1 METPSSIRAE
11 LNAISAT
18 DWSATPV
25 SVQRLLL
32 SLIERVEEQSR
43 QIAILQ
49 AENAELRAGM
59 ALLRAENAELREQ
72 VSRNSGNSSQPPS
85 TDKGFKVSRKGKSG
99 GRRGGQVG
107 HPGHERL
114 MFELDDCAEVIEHY
128 PEQCAVCGKALRG
141 EDPSPYRH
149 QVVELPPLLPEVV
162 EHRFHALV
170 CPACEALTRAASAT
184 IVSQGG
190 YGPRLRGIV
199 VLLSAQAHQSHAQVV
214 RLLDELFGVSLS
226 TGMVAKLRRQFTTA
240 VQPVMASAL
249 TYVRQQSS
257 LGMDETG
264 WRQGNCDGQ
273 NTANTKGWL
282 WVMTTAWVSYFQVRL
297 SRSQAVT
304 QELLGADYTGRV
316 GSDRAGAYNILPLD
330 QRQICL
336 AHLNRDFTAMAERSG
351 VSREIGQ
358 ALLDITDDIFDLW
371 YDFRTGI
378 ISRAGLRAQ
387 IWPLR
392 QDLKQV
398 LREAV
403 GFGTKAKT
411 PLDKTARTC
420 AQILKV
426 EPAIWTFVEH
436 PGVEPTNNA
445 AERAIRPAV
454 LWRKVCL
461 GAQSQAGAEFV
472 AAALTVIMSLQ
483 SQDRNVLD
491 YLTDVFDAH
500 TRQLPMPLLLPST

>member
-18 DWSATPV
+18 DWSTTPV

-43 QIAILQ
+43 QIATLQ

-59 ALLRAENAELREQ
+59 ALLSAENAELREQ

-128 PEQCAVCGKALRG
+128 PSQCAVCGTALSG
-141 EDPSPYRH
+141 ADPAPYRH
-149 QVVELPPLLPEVV
+149 QVVELPPLLPEVL

-170 CPACEALTRAASAT
+170 CPACEALTRAAAAP

-199 VLLSAQAHQSHAQVV
+199 VLLSAQAHQSHAQFV

-226 TGMVAKLRRQFTTA
+226 TGMVAKLRRQFTAA
-240 VQPVMASAL
+240 VQPVMGVAL
-249 TYVRQQSS
+249 TYVQQQSS

-264 WRQGNCDGQ
+264 WRQGNSDGQ
-273 NTANTKGWL
+273 NAANTKGWL

-304 QELLGADYTGRV
+304 QELLGPNYAGMV
-316 GSDRAGAYNILPLD
+316 GSDRAGAYNVIPLR

-351 VSREIGQ
+351 VSAEIGQ
-358 ALLDITDDIFDLW
+358 ALLDITHDIFALW
-371 YDFRTGI
+371 YDFRTGM
-378 ISRAGLRAQ
+378 ISRAGLREQ

-398 LREAV
+398 LHEAV
-403 GFGTKAKT
+403 GFGTKGKT

-426 EPAIWTFVEH
+426 EPAIWTFAEH

-454 LWRKVCL
+454 LWRKVSL
-461 GAQSQAGAEFV
+461 GAQSQAGADFV

-483 SQDRNVLD
+483 AQDRNVLD
-491 YLTDVFDAH
+491 YLTDVFEAH
-500 TRQLPMPLLLPST
+500 TRRVAMPSLLPST

>member
-1 METPSSIRAE
+1 METGTSIRAE
-11 LNAISAT
+11 LSAISAS
-18 DWSATPV
+18 DWAATPV
-25 SVQRLLL
+25 NVQTLLL
-32 SLIERVEEQSR
+32 RLIERMEAQAS
-43 QIAILQ
+43 QIEALQ
-49 AENAELRAGM
+49 AEIV
-59 ALLRAENAELREQ
+59 LLKAENATLREQ

-99 GRRGGQVG
+99 GSRGGQAG

-114 MFELDDCAEVIEHY
+114 LYETADCLEVIEHY
-128 PEQCAVCGKALRG
+128 PERCPVCGMGLRG
-141 EDPSPYRH
+141 ADPAPYRH

-240 VQPVMASAL
+240 AAPIMASAL
-249 TYVRQQSS
+249 TYVRQQSA

-264 WRQGNCDGQ
+264 WRQGNSDGQ
-273 NTANTKGWL
+273 NGANTKGWL

-304 QELLGADYTGRV
+304 QELLGQDYAGRV
-316 GSDRAGAYNILPLD
+316 GSDRAGAYNALPLD

-351 VSREIGQ
+351 VSAEIGQ
-358 ALLDITDDIFDLW
+358 ALLDMTHDVFALW
-371 YDFRTGI
+371 YDFRTGMI
-378 ISRAGLRAQ
+378 GRAGLREQ
-387 IWPLR
+387 LWPLR

-398 LREAV
+398 LREAIS
-403 GFGTKAKT
+403 FGTKGKT

-420 AQILKV
+420 AQILRV
-426 EPAIWTFVEH
+426 EPAIWTFAEH

-472 AAALTVIMSLQ
+472 AAALTLIMSLQ
-483 SQDRNVLD
+483 SQDRSILD

-500 TRQLPMPLLLPST
+500 SRRLPMPSLLPST

>member
-1 METPSSIRAE
+1 METGTSIRAE
-11 LNAISAT
+11 LSAISAT
-18 DWSATPV
+18 EWSATPV
-25 SVQRLLL
+25 SVQTLLL
-32 SLIERVEEQSR
+32 RLIEGLEQQAM
-43 QIAILQ
+43 QIVALQ
-49 AENAELRAGM
+49 AEIVSLKV
-59 ALLRAENAELREQ
+59 ENAELREQ

-85 TDKGFKVSRKGKSG
+85 TDKGFKVSRPGKSG

-107 HPGHERL
+107 HSGHARL

-128 PEQCAVCGKALRG
+128 PEQCAVCGTALG
-141 EDPSPYRH
+141 GTDPAPYRH

-162 EHRFHALV
+162 EHRFHGLV
-170 CPACEALTRAASAT
+170 CPACEALTRAASAS

-226 TGMVAKLRRQFTTA
+226 TGMVAKLRRQFTTTA
-240 VQPVMASAL
+240 APIIASAL
-249 TYVRQQSS
+249 TYVRQQSA

-264 WRQGNCDGQ
+264 WRQGNSDGQ
-273 NTANTKGWL
+273 NATHTKGWL

-304 QELLGADYTGRV
+304 QELLGQGYAGRV
-316 GSDRAGAYNILPLD
+316 GSDRAGAYNALPLD

-351 VSREIGQ
+351 VSAEIGQ
-358 ALLDITDDIFDLW
+358 ALLDITHDVFALW
-371 YDFRTGI
+371 YDFRTGMMG
-378 ISRAGLRAQ
+378 RAGLREQ
-387 IWPLR
+387 LWPLR

-398 LREAV
+398 LREAIS
-403 GFGTKAKT
+403 FGTKGKT

-420 AQILKV
+420 AQILRV
-426 EPAIWTFVEH
+426 EPAIWTFAEY

-472 AAALTVIMSLQ
+472 AAALTLIMSLK
-483 SQDRNVLD
+483 SQDRSILD

-500 TRQLPMPLLLPST
+500 SRRLPMPSLLPST

>member
-1 METPSSIRAE
+1 MEMGTSIRAE
-11 LNAISAT
+11 LSAISAT

-25 SVQRLLL
+25 SVQTLLL
-32 SLIERVEEQSR
+32 RLIEGLEQQAM
-43 QIAILQ
+43 QIVALQ
-49 AENAELRAGM
+49 AEIVSLKV
-59 ALLRAENAELREQ
+59 ENAELREQ

-114 MFELDDCAEVIEHY
+114 MFELDDCAEVVEHY
-128 PEQCAVCGKALRG
+128 PEQCAVCGTALSG
-141 EDPSPYRH
+141 ADPAPYRH

-240 VQPVMASAL
+240 AAPIMASAL
-249 TYVRQQSS
+249 TYVRQQSA

-264 WRQGNCDGQ
+264 WRQGNSDGQ
-273 NTANTKGWL
+273 NGANTKGWL

-304 QELLGADYTGRV
+304 QELLGQDYVGRV
-316 GSDRAGAYNILPLD
+316 GSDRAGAYNALPLD

-351 VSREIGQ
+351 VSAEIGQ
-358 ALLDITDDIFDLW
+358 ALLDITHDVFALW
-371 YDFRTGI
+371 YDFRTGMI
-378 ISRAGLRAQ
+378 GRAGLREQ
-387 IWPLR
+387 LWPLR

-398 LREAV
+398 LREATS
-403 GFGTKAKT
+403 FGTKGKT

-420 AQILKV
+420 AQILRV
-426 EPAIWTFVEH
+426 EPAIWTFAEH

-472 AAALTVIMSLQ
+472 AAALTLIMSLK
-483 SQDRNVLD
+483 SQDRSILD

-500 TRQLPMPLLLPST
+500 SRRLPMPSLLPST

>member
-1 METPSSIRAE
+1 MEQPSSIRAE
-11 LNAISAT
+11 LSAISAT
-18 DWSATPV
+18 DWAATPV
-25 SVQRLLL
+25 SVQTLLL
-32 SLIERVEEQSR
+32 RLIERMEQQAE
-43 QIAILQ
+43 QIVALQ
-49 AENAELRAGM
+49 AEIV
-59 ALLRAENAELREQ
+59 LLKAENATLREQ

-99 GRRGGQVG
+99 GNRGGQLG

-114 MFELDDCAEVIEHY
+114 MYEVTDCVEVIEHY
-128 PEQCAVCGKALRG
+128 PERCAVCGTGLSGA
-141 EDPSPYRH
+141 DPAPYRH

-170 CPACEALTRAASAT
+170 CPSCEALTRAASLAV
-184 IVSQGG
+184 VSHGG

-199 VLLSAQAHQSHAQVV
+199 VLLSAQAHQSHTQVV
-214 RLLDELFGVSLS
+214 RLLEELFGVSLS

-240 VQPVMASAL
+240 VQPVMASAQ
-249 TYVRQQSS
+249 TYVQQQSV

-264 WRQGNCDGQ
+264 WRQGNSDGQ
-273 NTANTKGWL
+273 NAAHTKGWL

-304 QELLGADYTGRV
+304 QELLGEDYAGIV
-316 GSDRAGAYNILPLD
+316 GSDRAGAYSALPLH

-336 AHLNRDFTAMAERSG
+336 AHLKRDFTAMAERSG
-351 VSREIGQ
+351 VSAAIGQ
-358 ALLDITDDIFDLW
+358 ALIDITHDVFALW
-371 YDFRTGI
+371 YDFRAGM
-378 ISRAGLRAQ
+378 ISRAGLREQ

-403 GFGTKAKT
+403 SFGTKGKT

-426 EPAIWTFVEH
+426 EPALWTFVEQ

-461 GAQSQAGAEFV
+461 GAQSLAGAEFV
-472 AAALTVIMSLQ
+472 ASALTIITSLK
-483 SQDRNVLD
+483 SQDRSVLD
-491 YLTDVFDAH
+491 YLTDVFEAH
-500 TRQLPMPLLLPST
+500 TRRVEMPSLLPST

>member
-1 METPSSIRAE
+1 METATSIRAE

-18 DWSATPV
+18 DWVATPV
-25 SVQRLLL
+25 SVQTLLL
-32 SLIERVEEQSR
+32 RLIERMEQQAL
-43 QIAILQ
+43 QIEALQ
-49 AENAELRAGM
+49 AAM
-59 ALLRAENAELREQ
+59 VLLKAENGTLREQ

-85 TDKGFKVSRKGKSG
+85 TDKGFKVSRKGKG
-99 GRRGGQVG
+99 GGSRGGQVG

-114 MFELDDCAEVIEHY
+114 LFEVDECLEVVEHY
-128 PEQCAVCGKALRG
+128 PATCAVCGTGLRG
-141 EDPSPYRH
+141 EDPAPYRH

-170 CPACEALTRAASAT
+170 CPACEALTRAASAP
-184 IVSQGG
+184 ILSQGG

-226 TGMVAKLRRQFTTA
+226 TGMVAKLRRQFSTA
-240 VQPVMASAL
+240 VAPVMALAQ
-249 TYVRQQSS
+249 TYVQQQSA

-264 WRQGNCDGQ
+264 WRQGNSDGQ
-273 NTANTKGWL
+273 NAAQTKGWL

-297 SRSQAVT
+297 SRSQTVT
-304 QELLGADYTGRV
+304 QELLGEDYAGIV
-316 GSDRAGAYNILPLD
+316 GSDRAGAYNALPLD
-330 QRQICL
+330 QRQICW
-336 AHLNRDFTAMAERSG
+336 AHLKRDFTAMAERSG
-351 VSREIGQ
+351 VSAEIGQ
-358 ALLDITDDIFDLW
+358 ALLDLEQDIFVLW
-371 YDFRTGI
+371 YDFRGGMI
-378 ISRAGLRAQ
+378 GRAGLREQ
-387 IWPLR
+387 LWPLR
-392 QDLKQV
+392 QDLQQI

-403 GFGTKAKT
+403 SFGTKDKT

-420 AQILKV
+420 AQILRV
-426 EPAIWTFVEH
+426 EPALWTFVEQ

-461 GAQSQAGAEFV
+461 GAQSQVGAAFV
-472 AAALTVIMSLQ
+472 ASALTIITSLKA
-483 SQDRNVLD
+483 QDRSVLD

-500 TRQLPMPLLLPST
+500 SRRLAMPSLLPST

>member
-1 METPSSIRAE
+1 METGTSIRAE
-11 LNAISAT
+11 LSAISAT
-18 DWSATPV
+18 EWSATPV
-25 SVQRLLL
+25 SVQTLLL
-32 SLIERVEEQSR
+32 RLIEGLEQQAM
-43 QIAILQ
+43 QIVTLQ
-49 AENAELRAGM
+49 AEIVSLKV
-59 ALLRAENAELREQ
+59 ENAELREQ

-85 TDKGFKVSRKGKSG
+85 TDKGFKVSRQGKSG
-99 GRRGGQVG
+99 GRRGGQMG

-128 PEQCAVCGKALRG
+128 PEQCAVCGTALG
-141 EDPSPYRH
+141 GTDPAPYRH

-162 EHRFHALV
+162 EHRFHGLV

-240 VQPVMASAL
+240 AAPIMDSAL
-249 TYVRQQSS
+249 TYVRQQSA

-264 WRQGNCDGQ
+264 WRQGNSDGQ
-273 NTANTKGWL
+273 NAAHTKGWL

-304 QELLGADYTGRV
+304 QELLGQDYVGRV
-316 GSDRAGAYNILPLD
+316 GSDRAGAYNALPLD

-351 VSREIGQ
+351 VSAEIGQ
-358 ALLDITDDIFDLW
+358 ALLDITHDVFALW
-371 YDFRTGI
+371 YDFRTGMI
-378 ISRAGLRAQ
+378 GRAGLREQ
-387 IWPLR
+387 LWPLR

-398 LREAV
+398 LREAIS
-403 GFGTKAKT
+403 FGTKGKT

-426 EPAIWTFVEH
+426 EPAIWTFAEY

-472 AAALTVIMSLQ
+472 AAALTLIMSLK
-483 SQDRNVLD
+483 SQDRSILD

-500 TRQLPMPLLLPST
+500 GRRLPMPSLLPST

>member
-1 METPSSIRAE
+1 MEQPSSIRAE
-11 LNAISAT
+11 LSAISAI
-18 DWSATPV
+18 DWAATPV
-25 SVQRLLL
+25 NVQTLLL
-32 SLIERVEEQSR
+32 RLIEQMEQQAE
-43 QIAILQ
+43 QIVALQ
-49 AENAELRAGM
+49 AEIV
-59 ALLRAENAELREQ
+59 LLKAENATLREQ

-85 TDKGFKVSRKGKSG
+85 TDKGFKVSRKSKSG
-99 GRRGGQVG
+99 GRRGGQPG

-114 MFELDDCAEVIEHY
+114 MYETADCLEVIEHY
-128 PEQCAVCGKALRG
+128 PEHCPVCGTGLRG
-141 EDPSPYRH
+141 EDPAPYRH

-170 CPACEALTRAASAT
+170 CPVCEGLTRAASAP

-214 RLLDELFGVSLS
+214 GLLDELFGVSLS

-240 VQPVMASAL
+240 VQPVMSMAQ
-249 TYVRQQSS
+249 TYVQQQSS

-264 WRQGNCDGQ
+264 WRQGNSDGQ
-273 NTANTKGWL
+273 NAAQTKGWL

-304 QELLGADYTGRV
+304 QELLGADYAGIV
-316 GSDRAGAYNILPLD
+316 GSDRAGAYAALPLH
-330 QRQICL
+330 QRQVCL
-336 AHLNRDFTAMAERSG
+336 AHLKRDFTAMAERSG
-351 VSREIGQ
+351 VSAEIGQ
-358 ALLDITDDIFDLW
+358 ALLDIIHDVFALW
-371 YDFRTGI
+371 YDFRVGM

-392 QDLKQV
+392 QDLNQV
-398 LREAV
+398 LRAAV
-403 GFGTKAKT
+403 SFGTKGKT

-483 SQDRNVLD
+483 AQDRNVLD
-491 YLTDVFDAH
+491 YLTDVFEAH
-500 TRQLPMPLLLPST
+500 TRRLPMPALLPST

>member
-18 DWSATPV
+18 DWSATPM

-32 SLIERVEEQSR
+32 SLIERVEEQGR
-43 QIAILQ
+43 QIAALQ
-49 AENAELRAGM
+49 VENAELRAGM
-59 ALLRAENAELREQ
+59 ALLTAENASLREQ
-72 VSRNSGNSSQPPS
+72 LSRNSANSSQPPS

-99 GRRGGQVG
+99 GHRGGQMG
-107 HPGHERL
+107 HPGHARL
-114 MFELDDCAEVIEHY
+114 MFDVGDCAEVIEHY
-128 PEQCAVCGKALRG
+128 PVQCSVCGAGLRG
-141 EDPSPYRH
+141 DDPAPYRH

-162 EHRFHALV
+162 EHRFHAIV
-170 CPACEALTRAASAT
+170 CPACEGLTRAASAT

-199 VLLSAQAHQSHAQVV
+199 VLLSAQSHQSHGQVV
-214 RLLDELFGVSLS
+214 RLLDELFGVSLA

-297 SRSQAVT
+297 SRSQAIT

-316 GSDRAGAYNILPLD
+316 GSDRAGAYNILPLN

-358 ALLDITDDIFDLW
+358 ALCDITDDIFDLW
-371 YDFRTGI
+371 YDFRAGI
-378 ISRAGLRAQ
+378 IGRAGLREQ

-403 GFGTKAKT
+403 GFGTKGKT

-426 EPAIWTFVEH
+426 EPAIWTFVEY

-454 LWRKVCL
+454 LWRKVSL

-472 AAALTVIMSLQ
+472 ATALTVIMSLQ

-491 YLTDVFDAH
+491 YLTDVFEAH
-500 TRQLPMPLLLPST
+500 TRRRQMPSLLPST

>member
-1 METPSSIRAE
+1 MEAPSSIRAE

-18 DWSATPV
+18 DWSSTPV

-43 QIAILQ
+43 QIAALQ
-49 AENAELRAGM
+49 
-59 ALLRAENAELREQ
+59 AENAELREQ
-72 VSRNSGNSSQPPS
+72 VSRNSENSSQPPS
-85 TDKGFKVSRKGKSG
+85 TDKGFKVSRTGKSG
-99 GRRGGQVG
+99 GSRGGQLG

-114 MFELDDCAEVIEHY
+114 MFEVGDCAEVIEHY
-128 PEQCAVCGKALRG
+128 PVQCAVCGAALRG
-141 EDPSPYRH
+141 DDPAPYRH

-170 CPACEALTRAASAT
+170 CPACEALTRAASAP
-184 IVSQGG
+184 IMSHGG

-226 TGMVAKLRRQFTTA
+226 TGMVAKLRRQFTIA

-264 WRQGNCDGQ
+264 WRQGNCDGH

-336 AHLNRDFTAMAERSG
+336 AHLNRDFTAMAERLG
-351 VSREIGQ
+351 VSAEIGQ
-358 ALLDITDDIFDLW
+358 ALLDITHDVFALW
-371 YDFRTGI
+371 YDFRAGMI
-378 ISRAGLRAQ
+378 GRAGLREQ

-398 LREAV
+398 LCEAV
-403 GFGTKAKT
+403 SFGTKAKT

-461 GAQSQAGAEFV
+461 GAQSQAGAAFV

-500 TRQLPMPLLLPST
+500 TRRLAMPSLLPCI

>member
-1 METPSSIRAE
+1 METGTSIRAE
-11 LNAISAT
+11 LSAISAS
-18 DWSATPV
+18 DWAATPV
-25 SVQRLLL
+25 NVQTLLL
-32 SLIERVEEQSR
+32 RLIERMEAQAS
-43 QIAILQ
+43 QIEALQ
-49 AENAELRAGM
+49 AEIV
-59 ALLRAENAELREQ
+59 LLKAENATLREQ

-99 GRRGGQVG
+99 GSRGGQAG

-114 MFELDDCAEVIEHY
+114 LYETADCLEVIEHY
-128 PEQCAVCGKALRG
+128 PERCPVCGMGLRG
-141 EDPSPYRH
+141 ADPAPYRH

-240 VQPVMASAL
+240 AAPIMASAL
-249 TYVRQQSS
+249 TYVRQQSA

-264 WRQGNCDGQ
+264 WRQGNSDGQ
-273 NTANTKGWL
+273 NGANTKGWL

-304 QELLGADYTGRV
+304 QELLGQDYVGRV
-316 GSDRAGAYNILPLD
+316 GSDRAGAYNALPLD

-351 VSREIGQ
+351 VSAEIGQ
-358 ALLDITDDIFDLW
+358 ALLDITQDVFALW
-371 YDFRTGI
+371 YDFRTGMI
-378 ISRAGLRAQ
+378 GRAGLREQ
-387 IWPLR
+387 LWPLR

-398 LREAV
+398 LREAIS
-403 GFGTKAKT
+403 FGTKGKT

-426 EPAIWTFVEH
+426 EPAIWTFAEY

-472 AAALTVIMSLQ
+472 AAALTLIMSLK
-483 SQDRNVLD
+483 SQDRSILD

-500 TRQLPMPLLLPST
+500 SRRLPMPSLLPST

>member
-1 METPSSIRAE
+1 METGTSIRAE
-11 LNAISAT
+11 LSAISAS
-18 DWSATPV
+18 DWAATPV
-25 SVQRLLL
+25 NVQTLLL
-32 SLIERVEEQSR
+32 RLIERMEAQAS
-43 QIAILQ
+43 QIEALQ
-49 AENAELRAGM
+49 AEIV
-59 ALLRAENAELREQ
+59 LLKAENATLREQ

-99 GRRGGQVG
+99 GSRGGQAG

-114 MFELDDCAEVIEHY
+114 LYETADCLEVIEHY
-128 PEQCAVCGKALRG
+128 PERCPVCGMGLRG
-141 EDPSPYRH
+141 ADPAPYRH

-240 VQPVMASAL
+240 AAPIMASAL
-249 TYVRQQSS
+249 TYVRQQSA

-264 WRQGNCDGQ
+264 WRQGNSDGQ
-273 NTANTKGWL
+273 NGANTKGWL

-304 QELLGADYTGRV
+304 QELLGQDYVGRV
-316 GSDRAGAYNILPLD
+316 GSDRAGAYNALPLD

-351 VSREIGQ
+351 VSAEIGQ
-358 ALLDITDDIFDLW
+358 ALLDMTHDVFALW
-371 YDFRTGI
+371 YDFRTGMI
-378 ISRAGLRAQ
+378 GRAGLREQ
-387 IWPLR
+387 LWPLR

-398 LREAV
+398 LREAIS
-403 GFGTKAKT
+403 FGTKGKT

-420 AQILKV
+420 AQILRV
-426 EPAIWTFVEH
+426 EPAIWTFAEH

-472 AAALTVIMSLQ
+472 AAALTLIMSLQ
-483 SQDRNVLD
+483 SQDRSILD

-500 TRQLPMPLLLPST
+500 SRRLPMPSLLPST

>member
-1 METPSSIRAE
+1 M
-11 LNAISAT
+11 NAISAT

-49 AENAELRAGM
+49 AENAELLAGM

-72 VSRNSGNSSQPPS
+72 LSRNSGNSSQPPS
-85 TDKGFKVSRKGKSG
+85 TDKGFKVSRKSKSG

-128 PEQCAVCGKALRG
+128 PSQCAVCGMALSG
-141 EDPSPYRH
+141 EDPAPYRH
-149 QVVELPPLLPEVV
+149 QVLELPPLLPEVV

-170 CPACEALTRAASAT
+170 CPRCEALTRAVSAP

-240 VQPVMASAL
+240 MQPVMVSAL

-273 NTANTKGWL
+273 NATHKKGWL
-282 WVMTTAWVSYFQVRL
+282 WVMTTAGVSYFQVRL
-297 SRSQAVT
+297 SRSQTVT
-304 QELLGADYTGRV
+304 QELLGADYAGRV
-316 GSDRAGAYNILPLD
+316 GSDRAGAYHILPLD

-336 AHLNRDFTAMAERSG
+336 AHLNRDFTAMAERAG

-358 ALLDITDDIFDLW
+358 ALRDITHDVFDLW
-371 YDFRTGI
+371 YDFRAGI
-378 ISRAGLRAQ
+378 IGRAGLRAQ

-403 GFGTKAKT
+403 SFGTKAKT

-426 EPAIWTFVEH
+426 EPAIWTFVEY

-483 SQDRNVLD
+483 SQDRSILD

-500 TRQLPMPLLLPST
+500 TRRLPMPSLLPST